1 MLQIKSRFG
10 LFAEDGFIHFYD
22 KTVNHKNEVSDMTM
36 GEKLMALRLSLGLN
50 KKDFAHGIINSSYL
64 ASIEKGESEIRAI
77 DLIEILQQH
86 NLSII
91 SFLVDFGDV
100 KSNLAVYEHE
110 ADNTVFAQDTQR
122 LIQIGDLC
130 PNTLIKEV
138 IQLMVAKLDG
148 NLADFPK
155 DIQTKIKKIFWK
167 IEKWDINSLWIL
179 SNVMEI
185 YSFDDLEGLVH
196 SVFHNLVYFSDY
208 EDETIKLL
216 ATITY
221 NYLRIC
227 FTYNYLR
234 ICLTQVRV
242 NEQEVKKASL
252 YLRKIPSIP
261 AVAYEKMKGD
271 YILALHYSYYTTAEE
286 IDKVLKK
293 VREDELRPK
302 N

>member
-1 MLQIKSRFG
+1 
-10 LFAEDGFIHFYD
+10 
-22 KTVNHKNEVSDMTM
+22 MTI
-36 GEKLMALRLSLGLN
+36 GEKLKALRLSLGLN
-50 KKDFAHGIINSSYL
+50 KKEFAHGIINSSYL

-110 ADNTVFAQDTQR
+110 ADNAFFAQDTQR

-227 FTYNYLR
+227 
-234 ICLTQVRV
+234 LTQVRV

>member
-22 KTVNHKNEVSDMTM
+22 KTVNQKNEVSDMTI
-36 GEKLMALRLSLGLN
+36 GEKLKALRLSLGLN
-50 KKDFAHGIINSSYL
+50 KKEFAHGIINSSYL

-110 ADNTVFAQDTQR
+110 ADNAFFAQDTQR
-122 LIQIGDLC
+122 LIQIGNLC

-227 FTYNYLR
+227 
-234 ICLTQVRV
+234 LTQVRV